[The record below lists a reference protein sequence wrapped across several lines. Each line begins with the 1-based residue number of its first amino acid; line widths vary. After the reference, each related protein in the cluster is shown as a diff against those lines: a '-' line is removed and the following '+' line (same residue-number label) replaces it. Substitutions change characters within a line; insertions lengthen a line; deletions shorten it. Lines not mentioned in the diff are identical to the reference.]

1 MLFEEIAIAIIIY
14 NNTITILKYDSI
26 SKCLLKEVLL
36 NTGKRLFLNK
46 NYMIP
51 TKNGFLFDLIFDLF
65 LSSWAAKKIGPMSLK
80 YEREG
85 SWGFGNRW
93 K

>member
-1 MLFEEIAIAIIIY
+1 MLFEEIAITIIIY

-46 NYMIP
+46 NDMIP
-51 TKNGFLFDLIFDLF
+51 TKNGFSVDLIFDF
-65 LSSWAAKKIGPMSLK
+65 FWSS
-80 YEREG
+80 
-85 SWGFGNRW
+85 
-93 K
+93 